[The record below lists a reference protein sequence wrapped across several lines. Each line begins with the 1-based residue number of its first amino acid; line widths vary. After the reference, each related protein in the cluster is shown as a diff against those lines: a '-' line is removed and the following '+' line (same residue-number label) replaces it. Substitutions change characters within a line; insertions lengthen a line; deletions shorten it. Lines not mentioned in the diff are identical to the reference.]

1 MRYISKKGKL
11 DKKDQHRNKREDMDY
26 QDTYNVLEKE
36 FQDTFI
42 EELVPGIVHNFANPL
57 NGIMGRS
64 KLLQRKL
71 MEIMKGTDAEKDASY
86 IEHNQ
91 KLVRDIESIA
101 READR
106 LSSLLQNVT
115 GKFCAISDRNIQKI
129 NLSELIELEMKFFD
143 FYLDFKHSIK
153 KTVQLDREIPEV
165 KGSSA
170 DYSLALSALIRY
182 SINMMKES
190 ATKELYISTQFEN
203 GNVCIKIKNQGIP
216 VSENQKK
223 LLLEESQTDISSLE
237 ITEGVGLLCA
247 FSLLK
252 KWGAH
257 SEIKSES
264 GLNTITVLI
273 PAK

>member
-1 MRYISKKGKL
+1 
-11 DKKDQHRNKREDMDY
+11 
-26 QDTYNVLEKE
+26 
-36 FQDTFI
+36 
-42 EELVPGIVHNFANPL
+42 
-57 NGIMGRS
+57 
-64 KLLQRKL
+64 
-71 MEIMKGTDAEKDASY
+71 
-86 IEHNQ
+86 
-91 KLVRDIESIA
+91 
-101 READR
+101 
-106 LSSLLQNVT
+106 
-115 GKFCAISDRNIQKI
+115 
-129 NLSELIELEMKFFD
+129 
-143 FYLDFKHSIK
+143 
-153 KTVQLDREIPEV
+153 
-165 KGSSA
+165 
-170 DYSLALSALIRY
+170 
-182 SINMMKES
+182 MMKES
-190 ATKELYISTQFEN
+190 TTKELYISTQFEN